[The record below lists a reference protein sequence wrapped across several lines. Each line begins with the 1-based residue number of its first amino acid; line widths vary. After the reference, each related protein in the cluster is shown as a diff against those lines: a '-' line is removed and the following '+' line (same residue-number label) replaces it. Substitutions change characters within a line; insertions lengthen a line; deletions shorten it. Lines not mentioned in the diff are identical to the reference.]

1 MFRPVRPA
9 RSETHSRR
17 AFTLIELL
25 VVIAIIAIL
34 IAMLLPAVQ
43 QAREA
48 ARRVQCKNRLKQI
61 ALAAQTFHEQRN
73 TLPPGYLG
81 PVPVG
86 SRNNNTNIST
96 FQQIG
101 VIVYLLPHME
111 QSSLEKQ
118 VRVLKL
124 LNKTGPS
131 WWRDTVSWQTAHY
144 KIPALLCPSANP
156 YGNELGTSATTNTF
170 GPPGGNWGTLELWY
184 FPHPWGTNLGRTNYV
199 GCSGVLGMVPVDNGW
214 YKYHGALGNRT
225 KFKISEIEDGSSYTL
240 LFGEHTGGI
249 HVISDRDR
257 HLFSHSWIG
266 TGTMPVAW
274 GLEGKEWYRFSS
286 EHNDQVNFAMADGS
300 VQSINV
306 NIDVWKYRYHGGME
320 ERGVTEGL

>member
-1 MFRPVRPA
+1 MLRTTRVPPRRPGQSLRG
-9 RSETHSRR
+9 
-17 AFTLIELL
+17 FTLIELL

-86 SRNNNTNIST
+86 SRNTNSNIGT

-111 QSSLEKQ
+111 QSELEKQ

-124 LNKTGPS
+124 IDKTGPA
-131 WWRDTVSWQTAHY
+131 WWRDLVSWQTAHY
-144 KIPALLCPSANP
+144 KIPALLCPSANAF
-156 YGNELGTSATTNTF
+156 GNELGTSATTNTAAKVTRRVRLRVF
-170 GPPGGNWGTLELWY
+170 
-184 FPHPWGTNLGRTNYV
+184 V
-199 GCSGVLGMVPVDNGW
+199 VVDS
-214 YKYHGALGNRT
+214 LT
-225 KFKISEIEDGSSYTL
+225 
-240 LFGEHTGGI
+240 
-249 HVISDRDR
+249 
-257 HLFSHSWIG
+257 
-266 TGTMPVAW
+266 
-274 GLEGKEWYRFSS
+274 
-286 EHNDQVNFAMADGS
+286 
-300 VQSINV
+300 
-306 NIDVWKYRYHGGME
+306 
-320 ERGVTEGL
+320 VTSA

>member
-1 MFRPVRPA
+1 MFRPVRTA
-9 RSETHSRR
+9 RWESHSRR

-101 VIVYLLPHME
+101 VIVYLLPHIY
-111 QSSLEKQ
+111 QSSLDKQ
-118 VRVLKL
+118 VLR
-124 LNKTGPS
+124 P
-131 WWRDTVSWQTAHY
+131 
-144 KIPALLCPSANP
+144 
-156 YGNELGTSATTNTF
+156 
-170 GPPGGNWGTLELWY
+170 
-184 FPHPWGTNLGRTNYV
+184 
-199 GCSGVLGMVPVDNGW
+199 
-214 YKYHGALGNRT
+214 
-225 KFKISEIEDGSSYTL
+225 
-240 LFGEHTGGI
+240 
-249 HVISDRDR
+249 
-257 HLFSHSWIG
+257 
-266 TGTMPVAW
+266 
-274 GLEGKEWYRFSS
+274 
-286 EHNDQVNFAMADGS
+286 
-300 VQSINV
+300 
-306 NIDVWKYRYHGGME
+306 
-320 ERGVTEGL
+320 

>member
-1 MFRPVRPA
+1 
-9 RSETHSRR
+9 
-17 AFTLIELL
+17 
-25 VVIAIIAIL
+25 
-34 IAMLLPAVQ
+34 
-43 QAREA
+43 
-48 ARRVQCKNRLKQI
+48 
-61 ALAAQTFHEQRN
+61 
-73 TLPPGYLG
+73 
-81 PVPVG
+81 
-86 SRNNNTNIST
+86 
-96 FQQIG
+96 
-101 VIVYLLPHME
+101 
-111 QSSLEKQ
+111 
-118 VRVLKL
+118 
-124 LNKTGPS
+124 
-131 WWRDTVSWQTAHY
+131 
-144 KIPALLCPSANP
+144 
-156 YGNELGTSATTNTF
+156 
-170 GPPGGNWGTLELWY
+170 
-184 FPHPWGTNLGRTNYV
+184 
-199 GCSGVLGMVPVDNGW
+199 MVPVDNGW

-300 VQSINV
+300 VQTINV